1 MRLEW
6 ATAIRRGRDIVIA
19 CGRCE
24 HVVFTRVC
32 CLMRRDSRVAVC
44 VAALRANEVMDFW
57 RDEYQRRSRPSAAPA
72 PSLPRGYE
80 TQRSTTRTKLTVWP
94 KRPETSTRQDA
105 SDRRDASKREDSGKR
120 REASRDESSRR
131 RSGRAS
137 GGSLYCV
144 RTCDGFYFPATA
156 SASTADD
163 GKICTALCPGTETE
177 AYRLAKDDDEIDNAV
192 TRKGKPYSSL
202 PAAFAYRTSL
212 KEGCTCGDQA
222 RTGIAALQDDPTLAP
237 NDIVVTETGVRVF
250 VGSSKFPYREKDFVP
265 YRKVRRMERGL
276 AAYLES
282 IEHPLGRSE
291 SRRSSGASGASHK
304 SGLSK
309 SRSDRAESRAE
320 KTDGDVQASVR

>member
-1 MRLEW
+1 MGPPSGAAAIISFLAAGVSMPSLRVFVVLCV
-6 ATAIRRGRDIVIA
+6 ATAG
-19 CGRCE
+19 
-24 HVVFTRVC
+24 
-32 CLMRRDSRVAVC
+32 VALC

-57 RDEYQRRSRPSAAPA
+57 RDEYQRSGRPSAASA
-72 PSLPRGYE
+72 PSPPRGYE
-80 TQRSTTRTKLTVWP
+80 TQRSSTRTKLTVWP
-94 KRPETSTRQDA
+94 KRPKMSTRQDL
-105 SDRRDASKREDSGKR
+105 SDRRDGSKREDSAKR
-120 REASRDESSRR
+120 KEASSGESSNR
-131 RSGRAS
+131 RSRRAS
-137 GGSLYCV
+137 GGNLYCV

-177 AYRLAKDDDEIDNAV
+177 AYRLARDDDEIDNAV
-192 TRKGKPYSSL
+192 TKKGKPYSSL

-212 KEGCTCGDQA
+212 KEGCTCGAQA
-222 RTGIAALQDDPTLAP
+222 RTVIAALQEDPTLAP

-282 IEHPLGRSE
+282 IENPLGRSG
-291 SRRSSGASGASHK
+291 SRRSSDTSGALRK

-309 SRSDRAESRAE
+309 ARSDRA
-320 KTDGDVQASVR
+320 DGDVQALVR

>member
-1 MRLEW
+1 MPVELATCDLTGPQPYGAAAIFSLLAAGVSMPSLRVFVALCV
-6 ATAIRRGRDIVIA
+6 ATA
-19 CGRCE
+19 
-24 HVVFTRVC
+24 
-32 CLMRRDSRVAVC
+32 SVAVC

-57 RDEYQRRSRPSAAPA
+57 RDEYQRRSRASAAPI
-72 PSLPRGYE
+72 PSQPRSYE
-80 TQRSTTRTKLTVWP
+80 AQRPTTRTKLTVWP
-94 KRPETSTRQDA
+94 KRPETSTRPE
-105 SDRRDASKREDSGKR
+105 SIKR

-131 RSGRAS
+131 GRGRAS

-163 GKICTALCPGTETE
+163 GKICATLCPATETE
-177 AYRLAKDDDEIDNAV
+177 AYRLAKDDDDIDNAV

-212 KEGCTCGDQA
+212 KQGCTCGDQA
-222 RTGIAALQDDPTLAP
+222 RTAIAALQDDPTLAP

-291 SRRSSGASGASHK
+291 SRRSSGASGAPHK
-304 SGLSK
+304 NGVSK

-320 KTDGDVQASVR
+320 KTDRDVQASVR